1 LNYELNLHV
10 KETKVKT
17 LFFNSQIGKL
27 LLMILLFLFVS
38 TLYGGSLTYRNY
50 LKNDLEYMQREI
62 SHLSETVE
70 PLQQM
75 LNEIETADILMQL
88 EEQILAESNS
98 WTRYLDKL
106 TTDVPGNMF
115 IEKISCTRERT
126 ISIQGYSSNMHTA
139 ASFQQK
145 IEELEF
151 IYSAVLSAVNL
162 NDTGVYNYSI
172 YAVLD

>member
-1 LNYELNLHV
+1 MNYELNLHV
-10 KETKVKT
+10 KGSKLKT
-17 LFFNSQIGKL
+17 LFFKSQIGKL

-50 LKNDLEYMQREI
+50 LKKDLEYMQREI

-75 LNEIETADILMQL
+75 LNEIETAGILMQL

-98 WTRYLDKL
+98 WALYLDKL
-106 TTDVPGNMF
+106 TTNVPESLF
-115 IEKISCTRERT
+115 IENINCTSDKT
-126 ISIQGYSSNMHTA
+126 ISIRGYSSNMHTA